1 MSWISKKLRN
11 FAGTQ
16 SKKVSRKNLYE
27 FISSSASSLSRS
39 NADCLNIGSG
49 GEIEAILRSYDL
61 RLTSIDLDANRQ
73 PDIVMDACDLNFKDG
88 TFDAVLMF
96 EVLEHVPTPHLAVTE
111 IHRVL
116 KPGGHLYLST
126 PFVFG
131 IHDAPHDYFRYT
143 KFGLQFL
150 FKEFDDLKILE
161 RNSYLESV
169 VVILLRLGMAADKSS
184 QRVGVCFAV
193 LSVVF
198 APLLF
203 LGKLLVNSDSATSGY
218 TMVARKRT

>member
-1 MSWISKKLRN
+1 MSWISKKLKN
-11 FAGTQ
+11 FAGAR
-16 SKKVSRKNLYE
+16 SKKFSRKNLYE
-27 FISSSASSLSRS
+27 FISSSASNLSGS

-49 GEIEAILRSYDL
+49 GEVEAILRSHEL
-61 RLTSIDLDANRQ
+61 RLTSIDLDADRR
-73 PDIVMDACDLNFKDG
+73 PDIVMDACDLKFSDG

-96 EVLEHVPTPHLAVTE
+96 EVLEHVPTPHLAAAE

-116 KPGGHLYLST
+116 KPGGYLYLST

-169 VVILLRLGMAADKSS
+169 VVMLLRLGMAEDKTSR
-184 QRVGVCFAV
+184 RVGVAFAV

-203 LGKLLVNSDSATSGY
+203 LGQMLVRSDYATSGY
-218 TMVARKRT
+218 TMVARKKT

>member
-1 MSWISKKLRN
+1 MSWISKKFRN
-11 FAGTQ
+11 FAGART
-16 SKKVSRKNLYE
+16 KKFSRKNLYE
-27 FISSSASSLSRS
+27 FISSSASSLTGS
-39 NADCLNIGSG
+39 DVECLNIGSG

-61 RLTSIDLDANRQ
+61 RLTSIDLDANRR
-73 PDIVMDACDLNFKDG
+73 PDIVMDACDLKFKDEA
-88 TFDAVLMF
+88 FDAVLMF
-96 EVLEHVPTPHLAVTE
+96 EVLEHIPTPHLAAAE

-116 KPGGHLYLST
+116 KPGGYVYLST

-150 FKEFDDLKILE
+150 FQDFDDLKILE

-169 VVILLRLGMAADKSS
+169 LVIMLRLGMAAEKSS
-184 QRVGVCFAV
+184 RRMGVFFAV

-203 LGKLLVNSDSATSGY
+203 LAQLLVHSDYATSGY
-218 TMVARKRT
+218 TMVARKKD